1 MATEVSFT
9 PAEVNLTVYDGDS
22 LNVQFNLIYNNGNA
36 WTIPALGG
44 GTGWKGDIRDASTA
58 LTGLTSSQASAT
70 TTIVYTSPTTHYL
83 QIGDYITISGSSVSN
98 HNVDN
103 KQITAVTSTTFTITT
118 GPNNATG
125 SVLNGTGGQF
135 VGKIIGT
142 SGTNSGTITLTTTAL
157 SGQTSG
163 SESAVV
169 GYLEPSTSA
178 LLKPGTLYN
187 YDIQYSYVL
196 SSKTYLK
203 TIVYGTITVE
213 SQATL

>member
-44 GTGWKGDIRDASTA
+44 GTDWKGDIRDASTA
-58 LTGLTSSQASAT
+58 LTGLTSSQASGT
-70 TTIVYTSPTTHYL
+70 NQPITYTSPTTHSL
-83 QIGDYITISGSSVSN
+83 QIGQSVTITASSVSI
-98 HNVDN
+98 HNLTAN
-103 KQITAVTSTTFTITT
+103 ITAVTSTTFTVAYTGTT
-118 GPNNATG
+118 TAL
-125 SVLNGTGGQF
+125 SGTGGQYN
-135 VGKIIGT
+135 GNILGT

-163 SESAVV
+163 NESAVAA
-169 GYLEPSTSA
+169 YLEPSTSA

-187 YDIQYSYVL
+187 YDVQYSYVL

-213 SQATL
+213 SQTTL